1 MNWDKVGNWLSE
13 NATGILGVVGAV
25 ATGGSSAGIAAA
37 ASMIMKATNENT
49 PEAALAALKANPET
63 LLELERLANA
73 EEADIRSHHREM
85 LQMQLEDG
93 QKAHEQQQETIRTGD
108 TSQDEY
114 VRHTP
119 PENGA
124 SVLVRHH
131 RFLSGHHCSRVAR
144 QKTIGRVDPDNRHAD
159 FLTRT
164 CIHGFPHARQAWHPD
179 QKPAEKKL
187 TPCKNHKACALIWSQ
202 PTRN

>member
-114 VRHTP
+114 VRHTRP
-119 PENGA
+119 KM
-124 SVLVRHH
+124 
-131 RFLSGHHCSRVAR
+131 AR
-144 QKTIGRVDPDNRHAD
+144 QSWYGTIAFCLAITVAVLLDKKPSVELILTIGTLISSPALAYMG
-159 FLTRT
+159 FRT
-164 CIHGFPHARQAWHPD
+164 LDKRGIQI
-179 QKPAEKKL
+179 KNLLKK
-187 TPCKNHKACALIWSQ
+187 N
-202 PTRN
+202 